1 MNTIK
6 SNILFAAIGIAI
18 GILAANSFNHS
29 VSTQNNIENNN
40 FNLSF
45 QIPEQNY
52 DSTEQTNTV
61 DISFLKKFSQEIC
74 KNTDKEK
81 METIH
86 NVNYVIDACNTLNL
100 QKEPHYIM

>member
-6 SNILFAAIGIAI
+6 SNILFAAIGIVI

-29 VSTQNNIENNN
+29 NSTQNNIENNN

-81 METIH
+81 MKNIH
-86 NVNYVIDACNTLNL
+86 NSNYIVDACNTLNL
-100 QKEPHYIM
+100 QKETRYIM